1 VTHGPLSTCA
11 VGDQCKQLALLASVC
26 CPFFASLSAL
36 PLQPPLMDSL
46 FDPSISLCLSSNSVV
61 RNGSEGVIELLERDH
76 SVTVVIESSHKRVL
90 FVVAQIDVQTKTIII
105 YKLSVRDNG
114 CLIVL
119 NMENRVSFYL

>member
-1 VTHGPLSTCA
+1 MTHGPLSTLCSWRSVQTA
-11 VGDQCKQLALLASVC
+11 CTLASVC

-105 YKLSVRDNG
+105 NKLSVRDNG

>member
-1 VTHGPLSTCA
+1 MQTACT
-11 VGDQCKQLALLASVC
+11 LASVC

-61 RNGSEGVIELLERDH
+61 RNGSEGVIELLERDL

>member
-1 VTHGPLSTCA
+1 
-11 VGDQCKQLALLASVC
+11 
-26 CPFFASLSAL
+26 
-36 PLQPPLMDSL
+36 MDSL

-90 FVVAQIDVQTKTIII
+90 FVVAQIDVQTINII

>member
-1 VTHGPLSTCA
+1 M
-11 VGDQCKQLALLASVC
+11 ASVC
-26 CPFFASLSAL
+26 CPFFASPSVL
-36 PLQPPLMDSL
+36 PLLQPPLMDSL

-90 FVVAQIDVQTKTIII
+90 FVVAQIDVQTINIII

-114 CLIVL
+114 SLIVL
-119 NMENRVSFYL
+119 NMEIRVSFYL

>member
-1 VTHGPLSTCA
+1 
-11 VGDQCKQLALLASVC
+11 
-26 CPFFASLSAL
+26 
-36 PLQPPLMDSL
+36 MDSL

-90 FVVAQIDVQTKTIII
+90 FMVAQIDVQTINII

>member
-1 VTHGPLSTCA
+1 MTRGPLSTLCSWRS
-11 VGDQCKQLALLASVC
+11 VQTTCTLASVC

>member
-1 VTHGPLSTCA
+1 
-11 VGDQCKQLALLASVC
+11 
-26 CPFFASLSAL
+26 
-36 PLQPPLMDSL
+36 MDSL

-90 FVVAQIDVQTKTIII
+90 FVVAQIDVQTIIIII